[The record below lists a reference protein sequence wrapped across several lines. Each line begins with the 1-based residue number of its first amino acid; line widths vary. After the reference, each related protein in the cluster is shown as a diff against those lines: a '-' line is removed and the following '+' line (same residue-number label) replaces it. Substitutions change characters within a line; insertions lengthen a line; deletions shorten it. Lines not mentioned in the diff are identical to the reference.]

1 MEKET
6 KRILLL
12 ILETMKEQQGR
23 YPVDGLADRIERI
36 AHQSAISNTS
46 RSNTISGTRSYERR
60 YPQAASIVPM
70 KSVSSRRGRA

>member
-6 KRILLL
+6 KRILLS

-36 AHQSAISNTS
+36 AHQV
-46 RSNTISGTRSYERR
+46 RDLEYFTIEHHQ
-60 YPQAASIVPM
+60 PHENL
-70 KSVSSRRGRA
+70 